1 MWSRGTEHVHGHA
14 YLPLPLLSR
23 DEEEGVLAGDVVM
36 VDNGQ
41 YVGKRGTI
49 EWITP
54 DGRIAVYLDDSVGV
68 GNSVVLMDFHDL
80 RIEPAPHTLSL
91 SKDKGYNVA
100 VGDIVEVARGKW
112 HRCQGVVNT
121 VDFTK
126 ALIEM
131 VCSAD
136 GKRVSYSF
144 SSLILIHLFIFW
156 PRSLSLSHCA
166 ARSRNVPTPSYRASL
181 VVMSGL

>member
-1 MWSRGTEHVHGHA
+1 MWSRSTEHIHGHA
-14 YLPLPLLSR
+14 YLPLPSLSR
-23 DEEEGVLAGDVVM
+23 DEEEGVLAGDVAV
-36 VDNGQ
+36 VCNGQ

-49 EWITP
+49 KWITP
-54 DGRIAVYLDDSVGV
+54 DGQIAVYWDDSVGTDTGHGV
-68 GNSVVLMDFHDL
+68 IMVDLCDFC
-80 RIEPAPHTLSL
+80 IKPAPHTLSL
-91 SKDKGYNVA
+91 SKDKGYNVT

-112 HRCQGVVNT
+112 HCCQGVVNM

-144 SSLILIHLFIFW
+144 PFLILIHL
-156 PRSLSLSHCA
+156 LA
-166 ARSRNVPTPSYRASL
+166 
-181 VVMSGL
+181 